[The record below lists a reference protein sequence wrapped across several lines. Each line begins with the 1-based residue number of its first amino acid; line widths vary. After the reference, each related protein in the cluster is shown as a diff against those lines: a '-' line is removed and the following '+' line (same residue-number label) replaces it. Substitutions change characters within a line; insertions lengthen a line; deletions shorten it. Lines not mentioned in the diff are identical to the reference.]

1 MQEPSTPFLL
11 KNIYN
16 ADFLNKVVAEM
27 ALVAPMFPEKEF
39 LNDVFDHNW
48 TQLELK
54 QRIRHISFCLRKH
67 LPESFSTA
75 VAILVQMAH
84 NMIARDGQR
93 MSFEWGILPDFVEA
107 FGVDDPDVAIPAM
120 EAITQLSSA
129 EFAVRPFLLK
139 YPDRMYAQM
148 EAWSKHD
155 SAMVRRL
162 SCEGF
167 RPRLP
172 WGMGIPALK
181 KSPIPMLPI
190 LERLKNDPAET
201 VRRSVANHLNDISKD
216 HPDTALALA
225 KAWKGISPETDW
237 VVRHAC
243 RGLLKKGHPEAL
255 RIFGFEAA
263 QNVATIHHLECS
275 PTVKIGDRLYF
286 SFTLENTA
294 AIQEMVRLEY
304 AIDYI
309 TSTGKTARKIFKI
322 SELALSAQQEIHF
335 EKNQRFQDFTTRK
348 HYLGRHRLDILVN
361 GIVLAGIE
369 FDVIA

>member
-16 ADFLNKVVAEM
+16 AEFLNKVVAEM
-27 ALVAPMFPEKEF
+27 ALVHPIFPEKEF
-39 LNDVFDHNW
+39 LNDVFDQNW

-54 QRIRHISFCLRKH
+54 QRIRHISLCLRKH
-67 LPESFSTA
+67 LPESYPIA
-75 VAILVQMAH
+75 VSILVKIAQ
-84 NMIARDGQR
+84 NIIARNGQR

-107 FGVDDPDVAIPAM
+107 FGIDAPEVSIPAL
-120 EAITQLSSA
+120 EIITQLASA
-129 EFAVRPFLLK
+129 EFAIRPFLLK

-148 EAWSKHD
+148 ETWSMHD

-162 SCEGF
+162 SSEGF

-172 WGMGIPALK
+172 WGMGIPVLK
-181 KSPIPMLPI
+181 KSPKPMLPI
-190 LERLKNDPAET
+190 LNRLKNDPAET

-216 HPDTALALA
+216 HPDVALELA
-225 KAWKGISPETDW
+225 KTWKGTSPETDW

-255 RIFGFEAA
+255 RIFGFDAH
-263 QNVATIHHLECS
+263 QNAATINHLTCS
-275 PTVKIGDRLYF
+275 PSVKIGDRLYF
-286 SFTLENTA
+286 SFSLQNTTDT
-294 AIQEMVRLEY
+294 QEMVRLEY

-309 TSTGKTARKIFKI
+309 TSTGKKARKIFKI
-322 SELALSAQQEIHF
+322 SELELSRVQEIHF

-348 HYLGRHRLDILVN
+348 HYEGAHRLEILVN
-361 GIVLAGIE
+361 GIVLAGTA
-369 FDVIA
+369 FDVIT

>member
-1 MQEPSTPFLL
+1 MQEPNTPFLL

-16 ADFLNKVVAEM
+16 AEFLNTVVAEI
-27 ALVAPMFPEKEF
+27 ALVFPVFPQKEF
-39 LNDVFDHNW
+39 ITDVFDQNW

-67 LPESFSTA
+67 LPESYATA
-75 VAILVQMAH
+75 LSILVKMAQ

-107 FGVDDPDVAIPAM
+107 FGVDEPDLSITAL
-120 EAITQLSSA
+120 EAITQLTSA

-172 WGMGIPALK
+172 WGMGIPVLK
-181 KSPIPMLPI
+181 KSPKPMLPI

-216 HPDTALALA
+216 HPDIALELA
-225 KAWKGISPETDW
+225 RAWKGISPETDW

-255 RIFGFEAA
+255 RIFGFEAS
-263 QNVATIHHLECS
+263 QNVVVVHHFKCT
-275 PTVKIGDRLYF
+275 PNVIIGDRLYF
-286 SFTLENTA
+286 SFALQNTA
-294 AIQEMVRLEY
+294 EIPEMVRLEY

-309 TSTGKTARKIFKI
+309 TSTGKKARKVFKI
-322 SELALSAQQEIHF
+322 SELELRKDQNISF

-348 HYLGRHRLDILVN
+348 HYAGVHRLDILVN
-361 GIVLAGIE
+361 GIVLAGTE
-369 FDVIA
+369 FEVMA